1 MMTTPAPLV
10 DTHCHLVLLSE
21 RGLLDAALESAV
33 ASGLERIVSVGL
45 DLQDSYRNRELAEEH
60 DEVVFTVG
68 WHPHCRRAP
77 DAAELAEMRRL
88 LDDPRAVAVGE
99 IGIDLYF
106 RPGYHET
113 PLEVQLRSLRAM
125 LDLAED
131 ADKPVVVHDREAH
144 TEIVEVLGGFA
155 RRRGASLE
163 RPVGVL
169 HCFSGDE
176 WLADWAVEHGFLC
189 SFAGPITFPRSQG
202 LRQVAARLTDRAL
215 VVETDAPFLAPVPH
229 RGEPNLPGYVVHTA
243 RALAAVRAQ
252 PLEAIAATTSA
263 NARRLFR
270 LASPAGAA
278 GSQGK
283 TEP

>member
-1 MMTTPAPLV
+1 MTTAPVSLV
-10 DTHCHLVLLSE
+10 DTHCHLALLAE

-33 ASGLERIVSVGL
+33 SSGLERIVSIGL
-45 DLQDSYRNRELAEEH
+45 DLEDSDRTRALAEEH
-60 DEVVFTVG
+60 GEVVFTVG
-68 WHPHCRRAP
+68 WHPHCRRPP
-77 DAAELAEMRRL
+77 DAAELAAMRSL
-88 LDDPRAVAVGE
+88 LDHPRAVALGE
-99 IGIDLYF
+99 IGLDLYF

-144 TEIVEVLGGFA
+144 REIVEVLGAFA

-176 WLADWAVEHGFLC
+176 WLAEWAVEHGFLC
-189 SFAGPITFPRSQG
+189 SFAGPVTFPGSHG
-202 LRQVAARLTDRAL
+202 LRRVAARLDDRAL

-243 RALAAVRAQ
+243 RALATARGQ
-252 PLEAIAATTSA
+252 SLETIAATTSA

-270 LASPAGAA
+270 LAVPAA
-278 GSQGK
+278 GSRGG
-283 TEP
+283 TER